1 MEWGLVLAFV
11 AAALAVV
18 LPGMGSS
25 KAVGACGET
34 ASGVSTENPE
44 VNSKL
49 LVCSCCLLPRVFMA
63 S

>member
-34 ASGVSTENPE
+34 ASGVSTENPA

-49 LVCSCCLLPRVFMA
+49 LVL
-63 S
+63 